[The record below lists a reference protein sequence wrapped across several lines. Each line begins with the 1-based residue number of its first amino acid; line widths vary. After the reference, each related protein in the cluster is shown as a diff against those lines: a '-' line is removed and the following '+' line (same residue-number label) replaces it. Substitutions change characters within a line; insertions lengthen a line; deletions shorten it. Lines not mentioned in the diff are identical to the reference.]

1 MIDTLPPLTQ
11 TLKEAGLRAD
21 KKFGQNFLL
30 DLNVTEKIVRLYEQN
45 NGTLK
50 DRHCLEIGP
59 GPGGLTRAILK
70 QSPKSF
76 LAIEKDDRF
85 LPLLSDVSKNAP
97 DTDITIHHG
106 DALDHDLISYAQTLD
121 ATKTPDAKISILANL
136 PYNVG
141 TLLLLN
147 WLNQMEHI
155 DGMALMFQKE
165 VAMRIVADT
174 RTKNY
179 GRLSVI
185 SQYLCDT
192 KWLMKLPASA
202 FTPPPKVESCVVY
215 FKAKKDYETR
225 KIILPY
231 LERITKS
238 AFGQRR
244 KMLRQSLKSVW
255 KDPSAAL
262 NACGI
267 KETVRAEELSV
278 DDFVMLATYLKS
290 E

>member
-1 MIDTLPPLTQ
+1 MKQ
-11 TLKEAGLRAD
+11 AGLRAD

-45 NGTLK
+45 NGALK

-70 QSPKSF
+70 QAPKTF

-85 LPLLSDVSKNAP
+85 LPLLSDVNNHAP
-97 DTDITIHHG
+97 DTDITIHNG
-106 DALDHDLISYAQTLD
+106 DALDHDLMTYAKTLD
-121 ATKTPDAKISILANL
+121 GRISILANL

-141 TLLLLN
+141 TMLLLN
-147 WLNQMEHI
+147 WLTQMEHI

-215 FKAKKDYETR
+215 FKAKEDYETR

-255 KDPSAAL
+255 KDPSPAL
-262 NACGI
+262 QACDI
-267 KETVRAEELSV
+267 KETARAEELSV
-278 DDFVMLATYLKS
+278 SDFVTLATYLKS